1 MQKKDNLFITSCIY
15 VVGIFA
21 VSNQI
26 YPPALPQI
34 AEHFSVSK
42 DLVQNSVALNLF
54 GLTLTAFIYGP
65 ASDIYGRRPTL
76 LVGMGMLI
84 VMTVLCT
91 QAQNINQ
98 FLVLRFIQG
107 CTGGCAIPLG
117 LALIKN
123 LTSGT
128 ASTHLL
134 SRLGLVLV
142 PLLTLSPV
150 IGGNLVEIMGWESIF
165 YFNTLITI
173 LHWIL
178 VYKGLPKPIQPERNA
193 SNARINF
200 IQRNI
205 ILFKDRNLSCLALIN
220 GLQFSCY
227 WCYAAAAPFYFI
239 QVLKLSPSSFGYLS
253 FAFLISQFIALF
265 ITQHIVKRIGNL
277 NVLKYSLW
285 VALTGA
291 LLFLMAIIFFPQ
303 SPIIITLAAALLTS
317 AISPI
322 TSAANSMG
330 PELFPSAIGA
340 ASSAMSGTRSIMSF
354 LGIFVASLVKAESLI
369 YVALYVLFT
378 SVLSYYLLN
387 LLTLKPT
394 KERQHP

>member
-76 LVGMGMLI
+76 LVGMGMFI
-84 VMTVLCT
+84 AMTLLCT

-98 FLVLRFIQG
+98 FLALRFIQG
-107 CTGGCAIPLG
+107 CAGGCAIPLG

-128 ASTHLL
+128 TSTHLL
-134 SRLGLVLV
+134 SRLGLALV

-150 IGGNLVEIMGWESIF
+150 IGGNLVENMGWESIF
-165 YFNTLITI
+165 YFNALISI

-178 VYKGLPKPIQPERNA
+178 VYKGLPKPVLPERHI
-193 SNARINF
+193 SNARVNF

-205 ILFKDRNLSCLALIN
+205 ILFKDKNLACLAFIN

-239 QVLKLSPSSFGYLS
+239 QVLKLSPSAFGSLS
-253 FAFLISQFIALF
+253 VAFLISQLIGLF
-265 ITQHIVKRIGNL
+265 ITQHVVKKVGNL
-277 NVLKYSLW
+277 NILKYSLW
-285 VALTGA
+285 ITLSGA
-291 LLFLMAIIFFPQ
+291 LLFLLTIIIFPQ
-303 SPIIITLAAALLTS
+303 SPIMITLAAALLTS

-354 LGIFVASLVKAESLI
+354 LGIFVASLSKVESLV
-369 YVALYVLFT
+369 YVALYILLT
-378 SVLSYYLLN
+378 AIASYYLFIQ
-387 LLTLKPT
+387 LTIKDV
-394 KERQHP
+394 KERQ